1 MSSRSIKS
9 NEQRLKS
16 LEEFEREK
24 QERKRLIKENSTKTS
39 HVKFDS
45 DDDEQP
51 AKKFEEKKLQLFDDQ
66 ELTNVDEHFHE
77 NDQPKKKGKLKNL
90 QARLTNTNDPRFQ
103 FSEQFLD
110 EEISFEEEKK
120 KSLAILDQ
128 ITSAKPPPVKSKPK
142 MVRFD
147 PTKSEHRIYEMET
160 YVISN
165 GDQVQHTEEVKV
177 NDTAPIM

>member
-1 MSSRSIKS
+1 MISRSVKS

-24 QERKRLIKENSTKTS
+24 QEKKRLIKENSSKKS

-45 DDDEQP
+45 DDDDQP

-66 ELTNVDEHFHE
+66 ELTNVEEHFHE
-77 NDQPKKKGKLKNL
+77 NDQPKIKRKLQNL
-90 QARLTNTNDPRFQ
+90 QERLTNTNDPRFQ
-103 FSEQFLD
+103 ISEQFLD
-110 EEISFEEEKK
+110 EEMSFEEEKK

-128 ITSAKPPPVKSKPK
+128 ITSAKTVPVKAKPK

-160 YVISN
+160 EEKFN
-165 GDQVQHTEEVKV
+165 GDHTEDVKV
-177 NDTAPIM
+177 NDTAPIV